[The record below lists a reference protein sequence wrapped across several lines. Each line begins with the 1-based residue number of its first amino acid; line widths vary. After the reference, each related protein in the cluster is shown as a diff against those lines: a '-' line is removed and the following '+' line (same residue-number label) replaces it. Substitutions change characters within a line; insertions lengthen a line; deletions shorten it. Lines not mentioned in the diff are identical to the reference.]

1 MTIEI
6 VKGGDTP
13 VTQFFSSSSTP
24 DTDELYNSLLAEN
37 PGNYI
42 YLEVMLQHT
51 RELERERNELRAI
64 VQQRLVA
71 GATIHQNANDLV
83 RKNERLESE
92 RDELIG
98 VIKSLRK
105 NAREDA
111 ARIDELEK
119 ALSYGKG
126 GKTLLSKFLNAVKE
140 RGELREG
147 AKLLIELLVRQI
159 ERPAY
164 SVQEAVEKMILM
176 DDAKKFIN
184 EV

>member
-1 MTIEI
+1 MS
-6 VKGGDTP
+6 D
-13 VTQFFSSSSTP
+13 TP
-24 DTDELYNSLLAEN
+24 DTDGLYNSLLAEN

-83 RKNERLESE
+83 RRNERLDSE

-98 VIKSLRK
+98 VIKSMRK
-105 NAREDA
+105 NAKEDA
-111 ARIDELEK
+111 DRIDKLEQ

-126 GKTLLSKFLNAVKE
+126 GETLLSKFLNAVKE
-140 RGELREG
+140 RDQFREG
-147 AKLLIELLVRQI
+147 AKLLVKQLVLQI
-159 ERPAY
+159 EHPAY
-164 SVQEAVEKMILM
+164 SVDEAIGKMILM